1 MVRAANLTA
10 NSNTVMESTLEF
22 LFVIVIVSVALASA
36 VVVLVFVV
44 IPIYV
49 ASRCCTR
56 KSGSYGSARVPHVED
71 EDSEYYDVPRVGSGR
86 RKGTSTKYLVS
97 DDEPRVGSGRHRTS
111 TQSLVSADE
120 DAYVIPNEV
129 EY

>member
-10 NSNTVMESTLEF
+10 KVDANTIMESTLEF
-22 LFVIVIVSVALASA
+22 LFVIVVVSVALAIA

-71 EDSEYYDVPRVGSGR
+71 EDSEYYDAPRVGSGTR
-86 RKGTSTKYLVS
+86 STKYLVS